1 MKKEKEDRKEE
12 RKRKEE
18 KERGKE
24 GKATFSDI
32 FLFTKHTTQLERG
45 KEEQDETIFPKEA
58 RNERSP

>member
-32 FLFTKHTTQLERG
+32 FYSLNIPH
-45 KEEQDETIFPKEA
+45 
-58 RNERSP
+58 N

>member
-24 GKATFSDI
+24 GKATFSNI
-32 FLFTKHTTQLERG
+32 FLFTTAYKR
-45 KEEQDETIFPKEA
+45 KR
-58 RNERSP
+58 RNKLRLFS